1 MLAVFHENW
10 LVVYINAIRYGD
22 ICVLYLFIFVL
33 IHCPNSHALKFVCW
47 WFLALHFIPVLFEG
61 ASDSKVSIQ
70 TTWTCNFWH
79 EMKHF
84 VRQASREVVE
94 QAKNPHQK
102 TQQLRATKPPV
113 LLRQKRCRISWDFF
127 FVEPFG
133 LGRFFFFFFSGKVSG
148 KRSSNITCD
157 IFDGSPIH
165 RKFISHI
172 ALA

>member
-1 MLAVFHENW
+1 MGIYVF
-10 LVVYINAIRYGD
+10 YI
-22 ICVLYLFIFVL
+22 CLFFVL

-70 TTWTCNFWH
+70 TTWTCNSWH
-79 EMKHF
+79 ELKHF
-84 VRQASREVVE
+84 VRQANREVVE

-113 LLRQKRCRISWDFF
+113 LLRRKRCRISWMFF
-127 FVEPFG
+127 SLNRLDLVV
-133 LGRFFFFFFSGKVSG
+133 FFSRFFSGKVSG
-148 KRSSNITCD
+148 KRSSNITSD

-165 RKFISHI
+165 RKFIPHI